1 MNDPGSL
8 QQLNDIVMPGP
19 VGVWPPAPGWYAV
32 IAVVLALVLWAGFRA
47 LKARRRDAYRR
58 EAMAELDR
66 IRAQGQGA
74 AHLVPELLK
83 RTALSAWPREEV
95 ADLNGPAWHAFLDQ
109 TGATQ
114 DFASG
119 MGRVLDKLS
128 YAGRG
133 SPGPSDAEFEQ
144 LCRAAGAWIEKHRCE
159 EAAA

>member
-8 QQLNDIVMPGP
+8 QNLNDIVMPGP
-19 VGVWPPAPGWYAV
+19 VAWWPPAPGWYAV
-32 IAVVLALVLWAGFRA
+32 IAVVLVLAIWAGFRA
-47 LKARRRDAYRR
+47 LKARRRNAYRR
-58 EAMAELDR
+58 EAIADLDR

-95 ADLNGPAWHAFLDQ
+95 ADLNGSAWHAFLDQ
-109 TGATQ
+109 TGAT
-114 DFASG
+114 DVFASG
-119 MGRVLDKLS
+119 MGEVLDQLS

-133 SPGPSDAEFEQ
+133 SPGPSEAEFEQ
-144 LCRAAGAWIEKHRCE
+144 LCKSAAAWIQKHRCE

>member
-66 IRAQGQGA
+66 IRAQGHGA

-95 ADLNGPAWHAFLDQ
+95 ADLNGSAWHAFLDQ

-114 DFASG
+114 DFGSG
-119 MGRVLDKLS
+119 MGSALDKLS
-128 YAGRG
+128 YAGRDA
-133 SPGPSDAEFEQ
+133 PGLPAAEYEQ
-144 LCRAAGAWIEKHRCE
+144 VCRVAEAWIRRHQRD
-159 EAAA
+159 EAKS